1 MRQPQRLFIRHT
13 ELAAMT
19 GMTPGEIK
27 RAVRR
32 GVIPGRIVSKQVVL
46 HRLDEILEWLGVDN
60 LPQGCGIM
68 TYTRAR
74 RLWPH
79 VDKKEEEQTCDEKK
93 QGERED
99 PSGNTN
105 LESGTSS
112 SVFLII
118 PEEE

>member
-1 MRQPQRLFIRHT
+1 MRQPHRLFIRHT

-32 GVIPGRIVSKQVVL
+32 GVIPGRIVSDNVVL
-46 HRLDEILEWLGVDN
+46 HRLDEILKWLGIDR
-60 LPQGCGIM
+60 LPQECGLV

-79 VDKKEEEQTCDEKK
+79 VDKREEEQTC
-93 QGERED
+93 QGEKQEGQGEA
-99 PSGNTN
+99 SGSTS
-105 LESGTSS
+105 LEFGTSS